1 VLRVLFEEVCFGL
14 SLSGFFNSH
23 DAPSLF
29 VIYAHD
35 NFTLGRADS
44 GVVRELISHLN
55 VIGAKCRSDRGPT
68 LRSDAPG
75 HRARHDILENQFC
88 ILPESVSDTSVDK
101 IVLFHSEALQT
112 CCTSKE
118 GRKYVKGLRTVGL
131 HESKKSGYGVHDE
144 SNMLSEMARST
155 QGKIRA
161 EVESHIRQP
170 WFHHVLTEIGLLGL
184 RTAWERNPYMVVAVN
199 LHGIE
204 TISDDLKF
212 LGHTQHYLN
221 VPPLDPVLTNEAV
234 RYHQLFFVLLERVYK
249 QLPKIVYLIRQH
261 YRAGLA
267 SLKEGRRESLVGFRK
282 AIRFEITEDIERF
295 GTYHPTQNKT
305 FMDHS
310 GKESPPLHRSLPN
323 KSRKCTA

>member
-1 VLRVLFEEVCFGL
+1 VLKVLFEEVCFGL

-35 NFTLGRADS
+35 NPTLGRADS
-44 GVVRELISHLN
+44 RVVRELISHLN
-55 VIGAKCRSDRGPT
+55 VIGSKCRSDRGPT

-75 HRARHDILENQFC
+75 SRARHDILENQFC

-112 CCTSKE
+112 CCTSEE

-131 HESKKSGYGVHDE
+131 HESKKSGHGLHDK
-144 SNMLSEMARST
+144 SNMLSETARST
-155 QGKIRA
+155 
-161 EVESHIRQP
+161 QP
-170 WFHHVLTEIGLLGL
+170 WFHHVLTEIGLVGL
-184 RTAWERNPYMVVAVN
+184 RTAWDRNPYMVVAVN

-221 VPPLDPVLTNEAV
+221 VPPLDPVLINEAV

-249 QLPKIVYLIRQH
+249 QLPKIVYLI
-261 YRAGLA
+261 
-267 SLKEGRRESLVGFRK
+267 
-282 AIRFEITEDIERF
+282 
-295 GTYHPTQNKT
+295 
-305 FMDHS
+305 
-310 GKESPPLHRSLPN
+310 
-323 KSRKCTA
+323 